1 MKIKEKKEKLV
12 VTLILLCSFLSI
24 STYAQK
30 ALLSRA
36 VKDTVTS
43 HNEPQ
48 ITEQNLRYSKTI
60 LTKDFDFKLTPVSE
74 GKFMINFPHDVKEVV
89 SIKVYDIIG
98 NVLYEEKVRIRGNHP
113 KQIDLS
119 EKKTTFFIIEIRN
132 QEINRTKR
140 IVAG

>member
-1 MKIKEKKEKLV
+1 MKNKEKLV
-12 VTLILLCSFLSI
+12 FCFVLLCTFFSV

-36 VKDTVTS
+36 IKDTIS
-43 HNEPQ
+43 LSEKPQ
-48 ITEQNLRYSKTI
+48 VAEQNLRYSKTI

-74 GKFMINFPHDVKEVV
+74 GKFIINFPHDVKEVV

-98 NVLYEEKVRIRGNHP
+98 NILYEEKVKIRGNHS

-119 EKKTTFFIIEIRN
+119 EKKTTFFIVEISSE
-132 QEINRTKR
+132 EINRTKR

>member
-1 MKIKEKKEKLV
+1 MKNKEKLV
-12 VTLILLCSFLSI
+12 LFFVLLCTFFTA
-24 STYAQK
+24 STHAQK

-36 VKDTVTS
+36 IRDTVTLM
-43 HNEPQ
+43 EKPQ
-48 ITEQNLRYSKTI
+48 MAEQNLRYAKTI

-74 GKFMINFPHDVKEVV
+74 GKFVINFPHDVKEVV

-98 NVLYEEKVRIRGNHP
+98 NILYEEEVKVRGNHS

-119 EKKTTFFIIEIRN
+119 EKKTTFFIVEIKSKA
-132 QEINRTKR
+132 INRTKR

>member
-1 MKIKEKKEKLV
+1 MKNKEKLV
-12 VTLILLCSFLSI
+12 LLFVLLSIFLSV

-36 VKDTVTS
+36 IKDTVILS
-43 HNEPQ
+43 EKPQ
-48 ITEQNLRYSKTI
+48 MTEQYLRYSKTI
-60 LTKDFDFKLTPVSE
+60 LTKDFDFKLTPIAE

-89 SIKVYDIIG
+89 SIKIYDIIG
-98 NVLYEEKVRIRGNHP
+98 NILYEEKVKIRGNHS

-119 EKKTTFFIIEIRN
+119 QKKTTFFIVEIRS
-132 QEINRTKR
+132 EEVNRTKR